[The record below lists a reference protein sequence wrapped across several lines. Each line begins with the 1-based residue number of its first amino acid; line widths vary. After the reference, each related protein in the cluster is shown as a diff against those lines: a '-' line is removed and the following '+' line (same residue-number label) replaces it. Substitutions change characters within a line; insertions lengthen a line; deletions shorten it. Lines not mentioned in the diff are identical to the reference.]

1 SSGCARSASAR
12 CRPAGWAI
20 SSSASWRSSTRSPTS
35 ASPRCTAASKPQTTF
50 AKRCRR
56 SRRRERRS
64 VRAVFSAFDEAMM
77 RRALAL
83 AEKGLFTTTPNPRV
97 GCVITQGESI
107 VGEGWHEKAGE
118 PHAEALALR
127 DAGPRAAGAT
137 VYVNLEPCSHHGRTP
152 PCAGA
157 LISAR
162 VARVVAALRD
172 PDPRAARG
180 GDALAAAGI
189 GFEHGLLEGEARE
202 LNLGFLSRVQRGR
215 PWVRL
220 KIAATLDG
228 RSALANGA
236 SQWIT
241 GPEARRDGHRWRARA
256 CALLT
261 GIGTV
266 AADDPRLTVREV
278 DTPRQPLRV
287 IVDSRLEIPHAARV
301 LQGPKVLI
309 FAARAA
315 PAPKNAEVVLLP
327 NAHGKVELPSM
338 LEELA
343 RRGVNEL
350 HVEAGFRLNGSL
362 VREGCVDEFLV
373 YLNPSFLGDGA
384 QGMLDLPAV
393 GALEERLK
401 LKLVSLE
408 RLGDDLRILARPAER

>member
-1 SSGCARSASAR
+1 
-12 CRPAGWAI
+12 
-20 SSSASWRSSTRSPTS
+20 
-35 ASPRCTAASKPQTTF
+35 
-50 AKRCRR
+50 
-56 SRRRERRS
+56 
-64 VRAVFSAFDEAMM
+64 VFSAFDEAMM

-97 GCVITQGESI
+97 GCVITHGEAI

-408 RLGDDLRILARPAER
+408 RLGDDLRILARPA